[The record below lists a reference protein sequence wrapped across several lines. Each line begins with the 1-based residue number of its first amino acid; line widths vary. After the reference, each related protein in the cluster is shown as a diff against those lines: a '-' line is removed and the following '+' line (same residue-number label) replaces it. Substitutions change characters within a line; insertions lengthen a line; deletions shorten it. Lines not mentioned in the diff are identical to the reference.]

1 MKKQM
6 TNKLFSAR
14 ELCYIAL
21 FAAVIAISAQIAIPA
36 AIPFTMQTFAVFTC
50 IGLLGL
56 KCGTAAI
63 CVYILLGAVGLPV
76 FTAFQGGIGVLFSV
90 TGGYILG
97 FIPAAL
103 ISGVLIK
110 RFGRGVLSL
119 SASMTV
125 GMVICYFFGSLWFC
139 ILHGASFAAA
149 FTSCVFPFV
158 PFDIIKIALAVTV
171 TRRFMRFV

>member
-1 MKKQM
+1 M
-6 TNKLFSAR
+6 TNKLFSAK

-21 FAAVIAISAQIAIPA
+21 FAAVIAISAWIAIPA
-36 AIPFTMQTFAVFTC
+36 AVPFTMQTFAVFAC

-76 FTAFQGGIGVLFSV
+76 FAGFQGGIGVLFSV

-97 FIPAAL
+97 FIPAAFV
-103 ISGVLIK
+103 SSMLIK
-110 RFGRGVLSL
+110 RLGRGVLSL
-119 SASMTV
+119 SVSMAA
-125 GMVICYFFGSLWFC
+125 GMVLCYFFGSLWFC
-139 ILHGASFAAA
+139 ILHGASLAAA
-149 FTSCVFPFV
+149 VTSCVLPFI